1 MKLLQL
7 LEAEKKVIWPDQQIK
22 NSATKL
28 LNDRKGTMF
37 LLVKSARAY
46 PRLDKI
52 RMWINHGRY
61 ALRRLT
67 EKKRQD
73 YAVKG
78 GIQKAFHSNTV

>member
-28 LNDRKGTMF
+28 LNDRKGTML

-67 EKKRQD
+67 EKKLVLFVFKLRT
-73 YAVKG
+73 
-78 GIQKAFHSNTV
+78 F